1 MFRNATIR
9 RRLTVIFASSAILIL
24 LIAGYLIYTFSASFR
39 KKEFKLRLENRMD
52 QLQEIMRRDPDGPLP
67 PFSKYDD
74 AVLPREQLA
83 VRMLTDTLHLP
94 SPEGTLKL
102 HAAQLTGASGVL
114 HLPLGRRDYAL
125 LYDTAIQKLL
135 VVSAID
141 VYGYTKMNNLRKII
155 MVCLAVSVLL
165 LAFVSWYWTR
175 RMLAPIAAKIKKAQM
190 IGTGSLNLRLEVTN
204 PKDELGMLA
213 TTFNDMLHRLE
224 QGFKTQQQF
233 IGNASHELRTP
244 LTILRS
250 EAEWAL
256 SRERSLDEYKKVLHK
271 VQEKSEYLTQLVNR
285 LLIMA
290 RINGT
295 AAAKD
300 MTAFRL
306 DEMLLVLVEQL
317 NSQHNGNPPIIC
329 RLEFQE
335 LDKCFIKGDAAMIQ
349 TAISNLV
356 ENGVKYGQGTPVQI
370 TAGYSHQQFVIT
382 VRDNGMG
389 IAPSDAA
396 HIFTPFFRA
405 DKARSIA
412 SGTGLGLALVK
423 AIAEWHGG
431 SLTLIDSKS
440 GAVFKL
446 SLPAYFT

>member
-1 MFRNATIR
+1 MLRNATIR

-52 QLQEIMRRDPDGPLP
+52 ELQEIMRRNPDGPLP

-83 VRMLTDTLHLP
+83 VRMLSDTVQLP
-94 SPEGTLKL
+94 SAEGTLQL
-102 HAAQLTGASGVL
+102 HAAQIMATSGVL

-155 MVCLAVSVLL
+155 MVCLAGSVVL

-175 RMLAPIAAKIKKAQM
+175 RMLAPIAAKIRKAQM
-190 IGTGSLNLRLEVTN
+190 IGTGSLNLRLEVKN

-213 TTFNDMLHRLE
+213 ITFNDMLQRLE
-224 QGFKTQQQF
+224 QGFEAQQQF

-256 SRERSLDEYKKVLHK
+256 SRQRTLEEYHQVLQK
-271 VQEKSEYLTQLVNR
+271 VQEKSEYLTRLVNR

-290 RINGT
+290 RINGP

-306 DEMLLVLVEQL
+306 DELLLVLVEQL
-317 NSQHNGNPPIIC
+317 NSEHNGNPPITC
-329 RLEFQE
+329 QLELQG
-335 LDKCFIKGDAAMIQ
+335 LDGYFIKGDAAMIQ

-356 ENGVKYGQGTPVQI
+356 ENGVKYGQGTAVQL

-382 VRDNGMG
+382 VSDGGMG
-389 IAPSDAA
+389 IAPADAA
-396 HIFTPFFRA
+396 HIFTPFYRA
-405 DKARSIA
+405 DRARAIA

-431 SLTLIDSKS
+431 SITLIESRP
-440 GAVFKL
+440 GALFKL
-446 SLPAYFT
+446 TLPAYFT